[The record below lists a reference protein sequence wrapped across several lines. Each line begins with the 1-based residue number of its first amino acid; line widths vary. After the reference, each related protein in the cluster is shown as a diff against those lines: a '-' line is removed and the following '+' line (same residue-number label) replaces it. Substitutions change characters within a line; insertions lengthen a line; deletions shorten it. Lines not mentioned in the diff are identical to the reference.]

1 MSQNYRVY
9 WGNVK
14 RTILCVEIADDWDWK
29 VIHEVDQRVHA
40 MLDRVNH
47 RVACIVSLQN
57 QTVPKG
63 ALSHVQTLMRRTHP
77 NEFLKVFVG
86 MGMLLPR
93 LVSVVGQIYNLNDEA
108 CRIRFKATIEEAF
121 AEIERE
127 IAVPQCEM
135 A

>member
-1 MSQNYRVY
+1 MST
-9 WGNVK
+9 GNVK

-63 ALSHVQTLMRRTHP
+63 ALSHVQTLMPGTHP
-77 NEFLKVFVG
+77 MNFEVFVG

-121 AEIERE
+121 AEIERRNRR
-127 IAVPQCEM
+127 ASM
-135 A
+135 